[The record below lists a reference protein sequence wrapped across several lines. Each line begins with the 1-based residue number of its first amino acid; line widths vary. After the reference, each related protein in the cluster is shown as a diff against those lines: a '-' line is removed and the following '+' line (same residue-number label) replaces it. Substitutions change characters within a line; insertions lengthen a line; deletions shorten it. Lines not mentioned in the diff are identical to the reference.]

1 MSMFVLPVG
10 FWPTTVA
17 PMGVSAPLRSILK
30 PESVELPALEVYTE
44 RPYCAMDDGRYL
56 YTLNAATG
64 VIGIFAVQED
74 GSLVNLGPQNGLPA
88 SAGINGIAAY

>member
-1 MSMFVLPVG
+1 
-10 FWPTTVA
+10 
-17 PMGVSAPLRSILK
+17 
-30 PESVELPALEVYTE
+30 
-44 RPYCAMDDGRYL
+44 MDDGRYL